1 MTRIAID
8 LTTGHSNLR
17 VRLQTLLLN
26 TLFRHTIEIGQDRGP
41 ALARP
46 AAQRLHHLKVAL
58 RLGQI
63 AREHTVDHH
72 VAKVNG
78 ILILRAIEVL
88 HFGAVVEGLAR
99 VFQPVARAV
108 PQEPLESKVA
118 LQFPLALAN
127 CLGDLCHKGK
137 VDNK

>member
-1 MTRIAID
+1 MNQPRSWQIIQMACV
-8 LTTGHSNLR
+8 HKS
-17 VRLQTLLLN
+17 
-26 TLFRHTIEIGQDRGP
+26 

-88 HFGAVVEGLAR
+88 HFGAAVEGLAR

-137 VDNK
+137 VNQKLLNTINLINGLA